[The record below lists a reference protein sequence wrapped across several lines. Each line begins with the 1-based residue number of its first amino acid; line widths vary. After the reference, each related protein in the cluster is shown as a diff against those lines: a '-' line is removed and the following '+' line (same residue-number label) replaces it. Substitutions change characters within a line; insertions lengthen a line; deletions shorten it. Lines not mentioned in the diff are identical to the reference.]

1 MGLRIVKIME
11 GETEF
16 AGLMDS
22 VLEEMLPPAFRAG
35 DLFESP
41 EAAAQDFVRF
51 CNDRAGGRQPDQLVA
66 PALARVLSEWERDVA
81 VREEQT
87 A

>member
-1 MGLRIVKIME
+1 MGLRIVQINE
-11 GETEF
+11 SGTEF

-22 VLEEMLPPAFRAG
+22 VLEEMLPPTFRAG
-35 DLFESP
+35 DLFTTP
-41 EAAAQDFVRF
+41 VEAAEDFIEF
-51 CNDRAGGRQPDQLVA
+51 CAARAGGRKPDQLVA
-66 PALARVLSEWERDVA
+66 PALARVLNEWERDVA

>member
-35 DLFESP
+35 DLFLTP
-41 EAAAQDFVRF
+41 EGAAQDFIQF
-51 CNDRAGGRQPDQLVA
+51 CGERAGGRSPDQLVA
-66 PALARVLSEWERDVA
+66 PALARVLNEWERDVA
-81 VREEQT
+81 VREEKT